1 MKEGTNNDAE
11 EDGNVQTVI
20 VEDIPPQFVRMFV
33 RILYSDMW
41 AVSNIPMTEWRVF
54 LQCIRKLAPEHL
66 NRIRQLLQ
74 QVTDIIDLPSIL
86 FATDGSSKEI
96 VWAVDNPK
104 YHDVVFV
111 VGENE
116 QMKRI
121 VAHKVLLR
129 ARSPYFN
136 AMLMGS
142 LKVSVYYH
150 A

>member
-1 MKEGTNNDAE
+1 M
-11 EDGNVQTVI
+11 
-20 VEDIPPQFVRMFV
+20 
-33 RILYSDMW
+33 
-41 AVSNIPMTEWRVF
+41 
-54 LQCIRKLAPEHL
+54 

-74 QVTDIIDLPSIL
+74 QVTDIIYLPSIL
-86 FATDGSSKEI
+86 SAIDGSSKEMM
-96 VWAVDNPK
+96 WAVENPK
-104 YHDVVFV
+104 YHDVVYV

-121 VAHKVLLR
+121 VAHKVLLC

-150 A
+150 V